1 MIQFLLCLF
10 SFHGATEV
18 EYTGNDEEIRRSKD
32 CLKERE

>member
-18 EYTGNDEEIRRSKD
+18 EYTGDDEEFGAVRIV
-32 CLKERE
+32 